1 MEGKSITLQEPRGI
15 AHGENASSHGDWRSE
30 ESHFVAPGV
39 NSANSRLQRKELR
52 ARERTNRGVAAPRT
66 ATEGLP
72 DGGSHGAAGRARAGA
87 WRLVTEDGA
96 LRRVFEARAQRTCG
110 KDTSG
115 LGADV
120 FFVSVLMLLCK
131 YGERVKEGRVRMSQE
146 ALG

>member
-1 MEGKSITLQEPRGI
+1 MEGKSITLREPRGI

-72 DGGSHGAAGRARAGA
+72 DGGSHGAAGRARA

-96 LRRVFEARAQRTCG
+96 VWRVFEAGAQRTCG

-115 LGADV
+115 SGADV

>member
-1 MEGKSITLQEPRGI
+1 MEGKSITLREPRGI

-66 ATEGLP
+66 ATERLP
-72 DGGSHGAAGRARAGA
+72 DGGSHGVAGRAGA

-96 LRRVFEARAQRTCG
+96 LRRVFEAGAQWTCG

-115 LGADV
+115 LGGDV

>member
-1 MEGKSITLQEPRGI
+1 MKGKSITLREPRGI
-15 AHGENASSHGDWRSE
+15 THGENASSHGDWRSE

-72 DGGSHGAAGRARAGA
+72 DGGSHGAAGRAGA
-87 WRLVTEDGA
+87 RRLVTEGGA
-96 LRRVFEARAQRTCG
+96 LRRVFEAGAQRTCG
-110 KDTSG
+110 KDTLG